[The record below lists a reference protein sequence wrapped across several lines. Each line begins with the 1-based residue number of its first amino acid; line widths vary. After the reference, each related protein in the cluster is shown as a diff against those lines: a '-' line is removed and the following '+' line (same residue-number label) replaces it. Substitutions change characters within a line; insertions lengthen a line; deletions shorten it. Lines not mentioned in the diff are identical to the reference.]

1 MLNLETFKQY
11 WDKEFP
17 DLRLHCS
24 NYLLAVS
31 GGLDSVVLAH
41 LMRTVNAKC
50 IIAHVNFKL
59 RGAESTRDENFVK
72 AYAEQLQFEFKV
84 THFDT
89 AAYAETHKQGIQ
101 VAARNLRYKWF
112 ETLMTEFKKENQ
124 KELVLLT
131 AHHAD
136 DQVET
141 VLMQLFRGT
150 GLHGLTGMPNRRNDS
165 LNLARPLLIFTKE
178 DIRQYADANGLT
190 YVEDSSNE
198 KDDYTRNM
206 IRHKILPQMEEIY
219 PSAKENIL
227 STVEK
232 IKEAEQIVT
241 ETVARFWKKRIQF
254 KKGIP
259 SISIEQWNKVKENS
273 TYVWGLIKQYGF
285 KPQQIEEVNKIVNA
299 SKGAYINSNTHRI
312 IKWEDQLQIV
322 SLESNKE
329 YVIIEL
335 GQTGCKTKWGQLQF
349 ELLTVEAAGAINK
362 EPKYA
367 YLDASKISWP
377 LLFRTWEPTDYFY
390 PLGLRKKKKLNQF
403 LGSLKLN
410 PSIKSR
416 TAVITCS
423 DKIVWIV
430 GQRIDDRFKITP
442 NTKQVLKI
450 TFQDTF

>member
-11 WDKEFP
+11 WDKQFP
-17 DLRLHCS
+17 DLRLRRS

-50 IIAHVNFKL
+50 TIAHVNFQL
-59 RGAESTRDENFVK
+59 RGEESIRDENFVR
-72 AYAEQLQFEFKV
+72 AYAEQLQFECKV
-84 THFDT
+84 AHFET
-89 AAYAETHKQGIQ
+89 ASYAELHKQGIQ
-101 VAARNLRYKWF
+101 AAARDLRYTWF
-112 ETLMTEFKKENQ
+112 ENLIADFEEENQ
-124 KELVLLT
+124 NELILLT

-150 GLHGLTGMPNRRNDS
+150 GLHGLTGMPNRRKDA
-165 LNLARPLLIFTKE
+165 LNLARPLLIFSKE
-178 DIRQYADANGLT
+178 EIKQYADANSLT

-206 IRHKILPQMEEIY
+206 IRHKIVPQMEEIY
-219 PSAKENIL
+219 PTAKLNVL
-227 STVEK
+227 ATVEK
-232 IKEAEQIVT
+232 LKEAEQIVS
-241 ETVARFWKKRIQF
+241 ETVTAFWKKGMQF

-273 TYVWGLIKQYGF
+273 TYVWGLVKQYGF

-312 IKWEDQLQIV
+312 IKWDDQIQIV

-329 YVIIEL
+329 YELIEL
-335 GQTGCKTKWGQLQF
+335 GQPICKTKWGQLQI
-349 ELLTVEAAGAINK
+349 EQLSIEEIGEINK
-362 EPKYA
+362 DPKFA
-367 YLDASKISWP
+367 YIDAANISWP
-377 LLFRTWEPTDYFY
+377 LLFRSWESTDYFY

-410 PSIKSR
+410 PTIKFR
-416 TAVITCS
+416 TGVITCS
-423 DKIVWIV
+423 DKILWIV
-430 GQRIDDRFKITP
+430 GQRIDDRFKITS
-442 NTKQVLKI
+442 NTKLVLKI

>member
-11 WDKEFP
+11 WDKQFP
-17 DLRLHCS
+17 DLRLRRS

-50 IIAHVNFKL
+50 IIAHVNFQL

-84 THFDT
+84 IHFDT
-89 AAYAETHKQGIQ
+89 AAYAEKHKQGIQ
-101 VAARNLRYKWF
+101 SAARDLRYNWF
-112 ETLMTEFKKENQ
+112 ETLISDFEKTNQ
-124 KELVLLT
+124 QELALLT

-150 GLHGLTGMPNRRNDS
+150 GLHGLTGMPNRRKDI

-178 DIRQYADANGLT
+178 EIKQYADENGLT

-206 IRHKILPQMEEIY
+206 IRHNIVPQMEQIY
-219 PSAKENIL
+219 PNAKLNVL
-227 STVEK
+227 ATVEK
-232 IKEAEQIVT
+232 VKEAEQIVN
-241 ETVARFWKKRIQF
+241 ETVSAFWKKGMQF

-259 SISIEQWNKVKENS
+259 SIPIAQWNKVKTNS
-273 TYVWGLIKQYGF
+273 TYIWGLIKDYGF
-285 KPQQIEEVNKIVNA
+285 KPQQIEEVNKIVAA
-299 SKGAYINSNTHRI
+299 SNGAYIVSNTHRI
-312 IKWEDQLQIV
+312 IKWEDQIQIV
-322 SLESNKE
+322 ENAAVKE
-329 YVIIEL
+329 YELIEL
-335 GQTGCKTKWGQLQF
+335 GQPVLKTKWGQLQF
-349 ELLTVEAAGAINK
+349 ELLETQAVGEIDTNPKFAYMDAAQLN
-362 EPKYA
+362 
-367 YLDASKISWP
+367 WP
-377 LLFRTWEPTDYFY
+377 LLLRSWEATDYFY

-410 PSIKSR
+410 PTIKGR
-416 TAVITCS
+416 VTVIS
-423 DKIVWIV
+423 SANKIAWIV
-430 GQRIDDRFKITP
+430 GQRLDDRFKITS

>member
-11 WDKEFP
+11 WDKQFP
-17 DLRLHCS
+17 DLRLRRC

-50 IIAHVNFKL
+50 IIAHVNFQL
-59 RGAESTRDENFVK
+59 RGEESSRDENFVK
-72 AYAEQLQFEFKV
+72 AYADQLQFECKV
-84 THFDT
+84 THFNT

-101 VAARNLRYKWF
+101 AAARDLRYTWF
-112 ETLMTEFKKENQ
+112 ESLMTAFEKENQ
-124 KELVLLT
+124 KELILLT

-150 GLHGLTGMPNRRNDS
+150 GLHGLTGMPNRRKDT

-178 DIRQYADANGLT
+178 EIKQYADANGLT

-206 IRHKILPQMEEIY
+206 IRHKIVPQMEEIY

-232 IKEAEQIVT
+232 IKEAEQIVI
-241 ETVARFWKKRIQF
+241 ETVTAFWKKGMQF

-312 IKWEDQLQIV
+312 IKWDDQIQIV
-322 SLESNKE
+322 SLESPKE
-329 YVIIEL
+329 YELIEL
-335 GQTGCKTKWGQLQF
+335 GQPICKTKWGQIQF
-349 ELLTVEAAGAINK
+349 EQLSIEAIGEINK
-362 EPKYA
+362 DPKFA
-367 YLDASKISWP
+367 YLDAANISWP
-377 LLFRTWEPTDYFY
+377 LLFRSWEPTDYFY

-410 PSIKSR
+410 PTIKSR
-416 TAVITCS
+416 TGVITCS

>member
-1 MLNLETFKQY
+1 MLNLETFKLY
-11 WDKEFP
+11 WDKQFP
-17 DLRLHCS
+17 DLRLRRS

-50 IIAHVNFKL
+50 TIAHVNFQL
-59 RGAESTRDENFVK
+59 RGAESIRDENFVK
-72 AYAEQLQFEFKV
+72 AYAEQLQFEFKL

-89 AAYAETHKQGIQ
+89 ATYAETHKQGIQ
-101 VAARNLRYKWF
+101 AAARDLRYQWF
-112 ETLMTEFKKENQ
+112 ETLMTEFEKANQ
-124 KELVLLT
+124 QELILLT

-150 GLHGLTGMPNRRNDS
+150 GLHGLTGMPNRRKDT

-178 DIRQYADANGLT
+178 EIKQYADENGLT

-206 IRHKILPQMEEIY
+206 IRHKIVPQMQEIY
-219 PSAKENIL
+219 PSAKDNVL

-232 IKEAEQIVT
+232 LKEAEQIVN
-241 ETVARFWKKRIQF
+241 ETVTAYWKKGMQF

-259 SISIEQWNKVKENS
+259 SISIDQWIKVKGNS

-312 IKWEDQLQIV
+312 IKWDDQLQIV

-329 YVIIEL
+329 YELIEL
-335 GQTGCKTKWGQLQF
+335 GQPICKTKWGQLEI
-349 ELLTVEAAGAINK
+349 ELFTMEALGEINK
-362 EPKYA
+362 DPKYA
-367 YLDASKISWP
+367 YLDAANISWP
-377 LLFRTWEPTDYFY
+377 LLLRSWGPTDYFY

-410 PSIKSR
+410 PTIKSR
-416 TAVITCS
+416 TTVITCS
-423 DKIVWIV
+423 DKIIWIV

-450 TFQDTF
+450 TFQ